1 MSSTESAGPAA
12 TEFATLAGVCFWC
25 LEAVFLGMRGV
36 VSVAS
41 GYMGGHTARPTY
53 ADVCDGNTGHA
64 EVVRVEF
71 DPSIVA
77 YRDLLDVFFT
87 IHDPTTLNRQGNDT
101 GTQYRSAIFHHS
113 EPQRTDA
120 IAAMAAV
127 VAEKCW
133 PALLVTEL
141 APASVFHAAQAH
153 HQDYFARNPDQP
165 YCQFVAAPKVA
176 KFRKRFFDRLKK
188 SA

>member
-1 MSSTESAGPAA
+1 MSSTEPAAPPA
-12 TEFATLAGVCFWC
+12 TEFATLAGGCFWC

-41 GYMGGHTARPTY
+41 GYMGGHTPHPTY
-53 ADVCDGNTGHA
+53 RDVCNGNTGHA

-71 DPSIVA
+71 DPSVVT

-87 IHDPTTLNRQGNDT
+87 IHDPTTLDRQGNDT

-113 EPQRTDA
+113 EQQRADA
-120 IAAMAAV
+120 IAAMAMV
-127 VAEKCW
+127 RAEKWW
-133 PALLVTEL
+133 PAPLVTEL
-141 APASVFHAAQAH
+141 APAAVFHAAEAY
-153 HQDYFARNPDQP
+153 HQDYFERNPDQP
-165 YCQFVAAPKVA
+165 YCQFVVAPKVA

>member
-1 MSSTESAGPAA
+1 MSSTESAASPA
-12 TEFATLAGVCFWC
+12 TEFATLAGGCFWC

-41 GYMGGHTARPTY
+41 GYMGGHTAHPNYR
-53 ADVCDGNTGHA
+53 DVCNGNTGHA

-71 DPSIVA
+71 DPSVVT

-87 IHDPTTLNRQGNDT
+87 IHDPSTLNRQGNDT

-113 EPQRTDA
+113 EQQREDA

-127 VAEKCW
+127 GAEKWW
-133 PALLVTEL
+133 PAPLVTEL
-141 APASVFHAAQAH
+141 EPASVFHAAEAYH
-153 HQDYFARNPDQP
+153 DDYFARNPEQP
-165 YCQFVAAPKVA
+165 YCQFVVAPKVA